1 MKPVDNFGL
10 STGFVKGLV
19 EQGQLG
25 LGSGPVAPTP
35 AIRRRIADRK
45 YTPMPRSNGTSFLA
59 VEAESSVE
67 PPVLRP
73 ASQRGSAR
81 AGRNRDAGDKGT
93 SRRQGRRDGSTSE
106 GFVGHPDAVQLRAR
120 RNPRLLALGILLA
133 CLGGLGAALLW
144 QETAHSVTVVVMA
157 RKVTAGQRIT
167 GSDITTTTIGS
178 APGIASVPA
187 AEMSGLVGKSALFDL
202 APGALLAPGQIG
214 DLVLPVNDT
223 EVGLKLDRGRAPGD
237 RKSVV

>member
-1 MKPVDNFGL
+1 M
-10 STGFVKGLV
+10 
-19 EQGQLG
+19 
-25 LGSGPVAPTP
+25 
-35 AIRRRIADRK
+35 
-45 YTPMPRSNGTSFLA
+45 
-59 VEAESSVE
+59 
-67 PPVLRP
+67 
-73 ASQRGSAR
+73 
-81 AGRNRDAGDKGT
+81 
-93 SRRQGRRDGSTSE
+93 
-106 GFVGHPDAVQLRAR
+106 GHPDAVQLRAR

-187 AEMSGLVGKSALFDL
+187 AEMSELVGKSALFDL

-223 EVGLKLDRGRAPGD
+223 EVGLKLDRGRAPGAGVSRGTRVQLVPVSSSPAD
-237 RKSVV
+237 AVPAGDPVEAIVASDPQVNDTGDSVLLDVDVTPSDATRVAQLAARQQLAVVLEGQK